1 MNIVR
6 KIHDQFRV
14 KSLAG
19 STLQSPTSTSDSTG
33 SGNTYI
39 TITGGSLGGGGLSEA
54 DRSKLNSIEQGAQVN
69 QDAFSKVLLE
79 TTNREQEQQTTTSS
93 SIIANI
99 PSDTANIRLVGN
111 YPIKVSLESVSLFNY
126 NTVTT
131 TGDIAASYNVSYNED
146 SNIVIDYVSGTLFST
161 TDIEII
167 RIQHREET
175 LATYNNTQF
184 EYTESEGTITQFIIP
199 YQGTDFS
206 SIQFCRYETSS
217 SESTEGTETVR
228 ELSVITELLV
238 SPTKQQIITLSDTN
252 ANYWKYEEDEN
263 GNRYLWT
270 DCNVYST
277 KEVSAYGKA
286 EEQEIPTILNL
297 SQLQDVALTNLSNNQ
312 VLVYNASS
320 QKWVNIDASNL
331 GISADNLKTLTITV
345 NGTSYTYNPASSN
358 QSINITTITLDDI
371 LPYISNKLDREEFF
385 KWFTINYDSD
395 NNVTSIQANYDFY
408 SIKGVSAYGLGD
420 ISGITR
426 TTLSSLD
433 DVSLSNLVADN
444 MLAYNG
450 SKWVNIPM
458 SQVRGVTSWADLE
471 NKPTTVSGFG
481 ITDVYTKTEVNT
493 KISEVS
499 SKVTEL
505 SSSKADATVQVIA
518 GDGLTGGGNLQQ
530 DVTISLQNLNSAGTY
545 YKVTVD
551 TYGRVTSGISQL
563 TIADIQNLQAQLD
576 SKLNI
581 SDFNTWF
588 TIIYNT
594 DGTIKNIRANYNFY
608 SVGEVSAY
616 GVGDE
621 EKKNY
626 TTLAELNDVQ
636 LTNVKETDVLV
647 YNGTKWVNVDQSTI
661 KGAQSWADIQN
672 KPTTLSGFSIVDAYT
687 KTEIDNKLSP
697 INSSINTINTN
708 VSDLSSS
715 LSSVSTKLNN
725 FLEGSDTDTI
735 INKWKELEAF
745 LAGYTQTQT
754 LADLLSIKADKST
767 LDNYLPLDGGTM
779 TGVITA
785 ATAAGTNGG
794 ILLGTTYLTSISG
807 STIFYKNNAIRF
819 GTSTI
824 WSYNDWAGLKY
835 NTTEKTIYLGVPD
848 NNIFG
853 GKAIN
858 GTIKTPGITTI
869 YVGDTNYVYHTGNLV
884 VDWSKGIVINTPTT
898 LEGYG
903 ITDGVNSIT
912 ITGSGNAITAVTISN
927 HLLTFTK
934 GETFLPKSTFDDLFE
949 KVNVGTTDNPVY
961 AIKAKYHLYSV
972 GEVSAY
978 EFGETGGTGVS
989 SLEELIDV
997 QLTNLVADSILKY
1010 NGSKWVN
1017 VPITEVKGATSWSEI
1032 EDKPSTFTPSAHTHT
1047 VADITNISPLVLN
1060 VNGSKLFTY
1069 DGKSSITAN
1078 LTVPTKVSQLT
1089 NDTGFI
1095 TGISSSMIINALGYT
1110 PYNSTNPNGYIS
1122 SITKAMVEG
1131 VLTGNI
1137 TSHTHS
1143 YLPLSGGTVTG
1154 TLNAPQFS
1162 AQSGG
1167 VYANYRLYL
1176 PESASSTGST
1186 TRPRFGRFNR
1196 DAGSAVLQLGTSN
1209 LFDIVDA
1216 AWSTTPLLRVSS
1228 SAFTYKGTAVS
1239 LNGHTHSYLPLSG
1252 GTMTGPIKFSYNNN
1266 GNCNVSRTSGFSMF
1280 YGNQSGATNYGFPF
1294 QYSSVISFMT
1304 AYCGMQFANY
1314 GGNGDSR
1321 LLFRNIS
1328 DRDTWTPWYT
1338 ILHSSNYNSYAP
1350 TLTGSGASGTW
1361 SISITGNA
1369 ATATALTTS
1378 AGSATLPIYFSSGKP
1393 VACTASSV
1401 FSNLSNSGNSL
1412 SVTVAGQNRTL
1423 TIAYATNADKL
1434 DGYHLTPTSSSYVN
1448 PWNTVPVIKSDG
1460 VMEIGRYL
1468 DFHFDNTS
1476 NLDYSC
1482 RLQTDSN
1489 SQNVVRLPSAS
1500 GTLALVE
1507 GSVAYATSAGNADT
1521 VDNVHYQN
1529 ILERE
1534 FSGYASSGTS
1544 TGWFRIAQTKRVD
1557 GTGICFILAIQR
1569 SYNYRN
1575 NEAYVFSVSIS
1586 YNGGINITQLSGH
1599 ANYRLIT
1606 KIRVD
1611 YKVNDSAYIDLYISA
1626 SSTSND
1632 YNWYTIG
1639 CATSYTKWTVNP
1651 TLVGNAYEFTTV
1663 NGCKSDRGFTGD
1675 ITGNASSATKLQTT
1689 RTIWGQSFD
1698 GTGNVSGNIIG
1709 VGSISPAADNSYN
1722 IGAASSQFRWIYAN
1736 GVYAKKGSYLSFGAN
1751 NADHIMI
1758 LTNGNVGIGTTS
1770 PSQKLHVVGNI
1781 IATGEVTAKSSSS
1794 DIRLK
1799 TDITD
1804 YKALDIIRNHRSIK
1818 YHWNEAA
1825 KANANIFNDDYWHY
1839 GLIAQDVQKDMPQ
1852 MVSDVFKD
1860 YLTVKY
1866 ERLIPICWKGLQEV
1880 DDEVTKLKKRVK
1892 QLEKRLQ
1899 KYESTEV
1906 FYTKGND

>member
-1 MNIVR
+1 
-6 KIHDQFRV
+6 
-14 KSLAG
+14 
-19 STLQSPTSTSDSTG
+19 
-33 SGNTYI
+33 
-39 TITGGSLGGGGLSEA
+39 
-54 DRSKLNSIEQGAQVN
+54 
-69 QDAFSKVLLE
+69 
-79 TTNREQEQQTTTSS
+79 
-93 SIIANI
+93 
-99 PSDTANIRLVGN
+99 
-111 YPIKVSLESVSLFNY
+111 
-126 NTVTT
+126 
-131 TGDIAASYNVSYNED
+131 
-146 SNIVIDYVSGTLFST
+146 
-161 TDIEII
+161 
-167 RIQHREET
+167 
-175 LATYNNTQF
+175 
-184 EYTESEGTITQFIIP
+184 
-199 YQGTDFS
+199 
-206 SIQFCRYETSS
+206 
-217 SESTEGTETVR
+217 
-228 ELSVITELLV
+228 
-238 SPTKQQIITLSDTN
+238 
-252 ANYWKYEEDEN
+252 
-263 GNRYLWT
+263 
-270 DCNVYST
+270 
-277 KEVSAYGKA
+277 
-286 EEQEIPTILNL
+286 
-297 SQLQDVALTNLSNNQ
+297 
-312 VLVYNASS
+312 
-320 QKWVNIDASNL
+320 
-331 GISADNLKTLTITV
+331 
-345 NGTSYTYNPASSN
+345 
-358 QSINITTITLDDI
+358 
-371 LPYISNKLDREEFF
+371 
-385 KWFTINYDSD
+385 
-395 NNVTSIQANYDFY
+395 
-408 SIKGVSAYGLGD
+408 
-420 ISGITR
+420 
-426 TTLSSLD
+426 
-433 DVSLSNLVADN
+433 

-471 NKPTTVSGFG
+471 NKPTTISGFG

-505 SSSKADATVQVIA
+505 SSSKADATIQVIA

-530 DVTISLQNLNSAGTY
+530 DITISLQNLNSTGTY

-551 TYGRVTSGISQL
+551 AYGRVTSGISQL
-563 TIADIQNLQAQLD
+563 TIADIQNLQTQLD

-594 DGTIKNIRANYNFY
+594 DGTIKNIRANYDFY

-616 GVGDE
+616 GIGDE
-621 EKKNY
+621 EKKTY

-647 YNGTKWVNVDQSTI
+647 YNGTKWINVDQSTI
-661 KGAQSWADIQN
+661 KGAQSWVDIQN
-672 KPTTLSGFSIVDAYT
+672 KPTTISGFGIVDAYT

-697 INSSINTINTN
+697 INSSITSINSSINTINTN

-715 LSSVSTKLNN
+715 LLGVSTKLNN

-767 LDNYLPLDGGTM
+767 LDNYLPLGGGTM

-785 ATAAGTNGG
+785 ATTAGTNGG

-869 YVGDTNYVYHTGNLV
+869 YVGDTDYVYHTSNLV
-884 VDWSKGIVINTPTT
+884 VDWSKEIVINTPTT
-898 LEGYG
+898 LAGYG
-903 ITDGVNSIT
+903 ITDGVNNIT
-912 ITGSGNAITAVTISN
+912 FTGNGNAITAVTISN

-949 KVNVGTTDNPVY
+949 KVNVGTTSNPVY

-978 EFGETGGTGVS
+978 EFGEAGGTGVS

-1010 NGSKWVN
+1010 NGTKWIN
-1017 VPITEVKGATSWSEI
+1017 IPITDVKGVTSWDEI

-1047 VADITNISPLVLN
+1047 VADITDISTKYVSISTTQTVSGLKTFTSTVKYQPTYYSYNAEDIEYRTTSGTLFGGIGAVH
-1060 VNGSKLFTY
+1060 NGSRISYFYIGKGSTPWDTK
-1069 DGKSSITAN
+1069 DGLTIGDELGFKGYTVWHSGNTIIP
-1078 LTVPTKVSQLT
+1078 TVPTKLSAFK
-1089 NDTGFI
+1089 ND
-1095 TGISSSMIINALGYT
+1095 S
-1110 PYNSTNPNGYIS
+1110 GYIS

-1176 PESASSTGST
+1176 PESASSIGST

-1228 SAFTYKGTAVS
+1228 STFTYKGTAVS

-1252 GTMTGPIKFSYNNN
+1252 GTMTGSIKFNTNSLPQKTLSY
-1266 GNCNVSRTSGFSMF
+1266 V
-1280 YGNQSGATNYGFPF
+1280 
-1294 QYSSVISFMT
+1294 
-1304 AYCGMQFANY
+1304 CGIDAFAN
-1314 GGNGDSR
+1314 GGEMG
-1321 LLFRNIS
+1321 
-1328 DRDTWTPWYT
+1328 WMGG
-1338 ILHSSNYNSYAP
+1338 SSFVAQFAP
-1350 TLTGSGASGTW
+1350 TLTGTGASGTW
-1361 SISITGNA
+1361 GISITGNA

-1412 SVTVAGQNRTL
+1412 SITVAGQNRTL
-1423 TIAYATNADKL
+1423 T
-1434 DGYHLTPTSSSYVN
+1434 VN
-1448 PWNTVPVIKSDG
+1448 
-1460 VMEIGRYL
+1460 
-1468 DFHFDNTS
+1468 
-1476 NLDYSC
+1476 YS
-1482 RLQTDSN
+1482 
-1489 SQNVVRLPSAS
+1489 
-1500 GTLALVE
+1500 
-1507 GSVAYATSAGNADT
+1507 TSAGNADT
-1521 VDNVHYQN
+1521 LDGYHASDFARSRGSDLLPTDINHFGYGYGHNSWYTYGPAFTFGVGTYYARIQKYYNTNTLYLGGYSTELGD
-1529 ILERE
+1529 LGWRE
-1534 FSGYASSGTS
+1534 FAFT
-1544 TGWFRIAQTKRVD
+1544 
-1557 GTGICFILAIQR
+1557 
-1569 SYNYRN
+1569 
-1575 NEAYVFSVSIS
+1575 
-1586 YNGGINITQLSGH
+1586 
-1599 ANYRLIT
+1599 
-1606 KIRVD
+1606 
-1611 YKVNDSAYIDLYISA
+1611 DSNVA
-1626 SSTSND
+1626 
-1632 YNWYTIG
+1632 
-1639 CATSYTKWTVNP
+1639 
-1651 TLVGNAYEFTTV
+1651 
-1663 NGCKSDRGFTGD
+1663 
-1675 ITGNASSATKLQTT
+1675 SATKLQTA

-1698 GTGNVSGNIIG
+1698 GTSNVDGVFTQNISHTTG
-1709 VGSISPAADNSYN
+1709 YSNNAFFG
-1722 IGAASSQFRWIYAN
+1722 ASSATAGAIVNITFGKAKSSCNLGYIGHVHKGDGLDTNYVTI
-1736 GVYAKKGSYLSFGAN
+1736 GGYAK
-1751 NADHIMI
+1751 DQI
-1758 LTNGNVGIGTTS
+1758 LNVLYNGNVGIGTYS
-1770 PSQKLHVVGNI
+1770 PLAKLHVVGGQIRCDYPIFGYMYGTNNNAAAFVWDKPGSYYTGVGSDGTENTIRFSACNADGTWASYTQNWKFYGNI
-1781 IATGEVTAKSSSS
+1781 AATGEVTAKASSS

-1799 TDITD
+1799 TDISD
-1804 YKALDIIRNHRSIK
+1804 YKALSIIRSHKSIK
-1818 YHWNEAA
+1818 YHWNAVA
-1825 KANANIFNDDYWHY
+1825 KANADVFNDDYWHY
-1839 GLIAQDVQKDMPQ
+1839 GLIAQDVQRDMPQ

-1860 YLTVKY
+1860 YLVINY